1 MNDLEKNI
9 SIREALRKEFDYA
22 NKDRAIELYYTSKAL
37 GYESQAYEMANDV
50 YVEFNIDLKW

>member
-22 NKDRAIELYYTSKAL
+22 SKDRAIQIYYTSKEM
-37 GYESQAYEMANDV
+37 GYEDQAYEMAQDV
-50 YVEFNIDLKW
+50 ETEFNIVLIN

>member
-1 MNDLEKNI
+1 MDELQKKI

-22 NKDRAIELYYTSKAL
+22 EKNRAIEIYYTAKAL
-37 GYESQAYEMANDV
+37 GYESQAYEMAQDV

>member
-1 MNDLEKNI
+1 MNDLQKNI

-22 NKDRAIELYYTSKAL
+22 SKDRAIEIYYTSRAL
-37 GYESQAYEMANDV
+37 GYESQADEMANDV